1 MLKIIKDLYK
11 LNRPLVGDG
20 YDTALDY
27 IKNILP
33 EMEILEFPTGTQYGT
48 WTVPQKWGLKDGWVK
63 YKNKK
68 IVDFKKD
75 PLSITVGSEPIHG
88 TVKLK
93 ELQAHTF
100 HDPQRP
106 EATPYVFKY
115 YEKNWGFSMS
125 TNRYNELKK
134 GEYEVFIDSEYTDGT
149 MKIGQY
155 ILKGDKKEILIVVHL
170 DHPFQA
176 NDNLSGVATAIELAK
191 SLKCK
196 HTVKIL
202 FVPETIGSIA
212 YAFTQDL
219 SNVDFGIT
227 IDMVGNDNSI
237 LMQQTFAETEKIN
250 RAGTMAMS
258 ILTPEIYRK
267 APFRSLTG
275 ADENVFNDPLINI
288 PTIFFTRHPY
298 PEYHSD
304 LDTPDMVKEDKLKE
318 TIKVIEKTI
327 EIMESDWT
335 PKREFKGQLMRSRF
349 GAQSLSL
356 EENRKYD
363 YFFYLMDGN
372 RSVLDLSFACQLNF
386 DKMNSLT
393 NEIKKDGFIKSV

>member
-1 MLKIIKDLYK
+1 
-11 LNRPLVGDG
+11 
-20 YDTALDY
+20 
-27 IKNILP
+27 
-33 EMEILEFPTGTQYGT
+33 
-48 WTVPQKWGLKDGWVK
+48 
-63 YKNKK
+63 
-68 IVDFKKD
+68 
-75 PLSITVGSEPIHG
+75 
-88 TVKLK
+88 
-93 ELQAHTF
+93 
-100 HDPQRP
+100 
-106 EATPYVFKY
+106 
-115 YEKNWGFSMS
+115 
-125 TNRYNELKK
+125 
-134 GEYEVFIDSEYTDGT
+134 
-149 MKIGQY
+149 
-155 ILKGDKKEILIVVHL
+155 
-170 DHPFQA
+170 
-176 NDNLSGVATAIELAK
+176 
-191 SLKCK
+191 
-196 HTVKIL
+196 
-202 FVPETIGSIA
+202 
-212 YAFTQDL
+212 
-219 SNVDFGIT
+219 
-227 IDMVGNDNSI
+227 MVGNDNTI